1 MIIRLK
7 TSNQREPLFCIL
19 QNWQESLESKL
30 ALVEIHTYNP
40 AHRK

>member
-19 QNWQESLESKL
+19 ENWQESLAPKL
-30 ALVEIHTYNP
+30 ALVQIHTYKTG
-40 AHRK
+40 HRK

>member
-1 MIIRLK
+1 MIIRLR
-7 TSNQREPLFCIL
+7 TSNHRWSLLRIL

-30 ALVEIHTYNP
+30 ALVKIHTYNP